1 LDNISCLIIGEAATS
16 VGHYRGLLLWS
27 IFWVI
32 ACSVIVA
39 LIVTVV
45 TPLRL
50 GLSRAIKGHPRPSAF
65 VLPICFS
72 LYSTYLLAIWI
83 FSSSNA
89 KLSMLIDGQIRVVF
103 GLVFFPHGQ
112 LSIHAIMVFA
122 AWAGFQLAAIR
133 IAWWLSPRRKRPRTP
148 APAKISHWPLSLRRY
163 RRFYFLLFFSA
174 AFASALFLAVRLY
187 PAQRRFDHDM
197 AINEASLIRL
207 SKAQGEINALV
218 ARHSSA
224 GELLAAG
231 KRAEKLAAA
240 SASIGRRLQAAKQ
253 ERDRRLSRLV
263 DATVLVLAICL
274 LFFARRMQGLLSGVV
289 RGKRGGVA

>member
-1 LDNISCLIIGEAATS
+1 MDNVSCLIVGEAAAS

-27 IFWVI
+27 IFWIVAFSVVI
-32 ACSVIVA
+32 A

-72 LYSTYLLAIWI
+72 LFSTYLLGIWI
-83 FSSSNA
+83 FPSTNA
-89 KLSMLIDGQIRVVF
+89 SLSMLAGGQIRIVF

-112 LSIHAIMVFA
+112 LSILATVVFA
-122 AWAGFQLAAIR
+122 VWVGLQLAAIR
-133 IAWWLSPRRKRPRTP
+133 IAWRLSPRRTRPKTS
-148 APAKISHWPLSLRRY
+148 APAKISRWPLSLRRY
-163 RRFYFLLFFSA
+163 RRFYFLLFFVA
-174 AFASALFLAVRLY
+174 AFASVLFLAVRLY

-207 SKAQGEINALV
+207 SKAQDQINTLM
-218 ARHSSA
+218 ARHSGA
-224 GELLAAG
+224 GKLLAAG

-263 DATVLVLAICL
+263 NATVLVLVICL
-274 LFFARRMQGLLSGVV
+274 LFFARRMQGLLPRVA
-289 RGKRGGVA
+289 RGERGGVA